1 MTVTIQLNDEQRQK
15 IREYAAQYKK
25 WLETNEAKEWLDA
38 ERERMENYKKFLHK
52 DNVEKL
58 IDEEIANLKRGLWSM
73 KFWTS
78 KEYALK
84 QFFEKN
90 DMAVFRRELKMLLWG
105 EESLPSRYDR
115 FREYVW
121 GMGAS
126 AITEILAF
134 VHPDSCGIWN
144 EKVRMASHLLALDTL
159 LPSNK
164 YNISGVEYEHYNKVL
179 GLIRDELNTEGLK
192 DVTIFGTHLFLY
204 FIATRSKVTEEYGED
219 EDYEFDHDEII
230 DKLVAIG
237 EGLGFESSR
246 EVTIA
251 KGARVDALW
260 TAKIGNLGVIRYVFE
275 VQKSGSVDSLILN
288 LQRAKNNPTVQKLV
302 VVGNTKT
309 LNKVKEE
316 VLSLSGDFSKSL
328 AYMEARDVMKASSLL
343 LDLNT
348 ILSKLELVKPQF

>member
-1 MTVTIQLNDEQRQK
+1 MSIQLSDEQRQK
-15 IREYAAQYKK
+15 IREYAVPYKK
-25 WLETNEAKEWLDA
+25 WVESDEARGWLDA
-38 ERERMENYKKFLHK
+38 EKERMESYKKLLHK
-52 DNVEKL
+52 DNIEKL
-58 IDEEIANLKRGLWSM
+58 TEEEIADLKRGLWSM

-90 DMAVFRRELKMLLWG
+90 DMNIFRRELKLLLWG
-105 EESLPSRYDR
+105 EDSLQARYDR
-115 FREYVW
+115 VREHVW
-121 GMGAS
+121 GMGTS

-134 VHPDSCGIWN
+134 VHPTSCGIWN
-144 EKVRMASHLLALDTL
+144 EKVRMASHLLVLDTL

-164 YNISGVEYEHYNKVL
+164 YNISGEEYEHYNKVL
-179 GLIRDELNTEGLK
+179 GLIRDELNSEGLK
-192 DVTIFGTHLFLY
+192 DATIFGTHLFFY
-204 FIATRSKVTEEYGED
+204 FIATRGKATEEYGQN

-237 EGLGFESSR
+237 EGLGFESSS
-246 EVTIA
+246 EVTIT

-260 TAKIGNLGVIRYVFE
+260 TAKIGNLGEIKYVFE

-316 VLSLSGDFSKSL
+316 VLSLGGDFSKSL
-328 AYMEARDVMKASSLL
+328 AYMEAKDVMNGASLL